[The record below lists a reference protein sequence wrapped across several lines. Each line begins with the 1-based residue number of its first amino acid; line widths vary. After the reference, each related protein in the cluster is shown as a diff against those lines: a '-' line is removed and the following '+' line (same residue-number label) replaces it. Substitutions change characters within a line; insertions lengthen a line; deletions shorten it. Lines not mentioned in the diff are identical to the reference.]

1 MTLSETVGTAP
12 GTDFEAAR
20 RAMIDSQLR
29 TSGVNE
35 HWVLAAMNRVPRED
49 YVPADWRDAAYI
61 DRAVPLG
68 NGRMLAAPV
77 VHGMMLAHA
86 RPAKDD
92 KVLLVG
98 ESGGYLAALL
108 APLCGSLDVLDPSA
122 AANGAAEAD
131 YTLLIVDGAVEVLP
145 DALGGALA
153 EGGRVVSGLVSRG
166 ITRLAIGVKTAGDI
180 ALQPVAEIG
189 MPVLPEFAAPKRWS
203 F

>member
-12 GTDFEAAR
+12 GTDFGAAR

-49 YVPADWRDAAYI
+49 YVPADWRDAAYL

-86 RPAKDD
+86 RPATDD

-98 ESGGYLAALL
+98 DSGGYLAALL

-145 DALGGALA
+145 DALGGAHETLRPFIGA
-153 EGGRVVSGLVSRG
+153 VFLSAPARQ
-166 ITRLAIGVKTAGDI
+166 RLIACGFFVIERDDWLERRHDIAIGEGRRK
-180 ALQPVAEIG
+180 L
-189 MPVLPEFAAPKRWS
+189 
-203 F
+203 